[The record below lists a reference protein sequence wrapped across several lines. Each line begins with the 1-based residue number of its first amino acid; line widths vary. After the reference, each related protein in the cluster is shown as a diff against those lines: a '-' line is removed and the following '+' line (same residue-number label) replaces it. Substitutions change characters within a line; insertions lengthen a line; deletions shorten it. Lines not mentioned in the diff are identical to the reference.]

1 MERVLAAVDGSEHAL
16 RAVRLATDLAGRYGA
31 ALHLVHVLTDTRSG
45 RIPRG
50 LEEYE
55 RLEHLELSEAAVLRT
70 AAEQMVATAAEQA
83 RAAGAPAVECHVVRG
98 DPAGEILGRAIAVD
112 ADVVVLGRRG
122 LGELSGL
129 LQGSVS
135 QKVTLHAGCPVVT
148 VP

>member
-1 MERVLAAVDGSEHAL
+1 MEHVLAAVDGSEHAL
-16 RAVRLATDLAGRYGA
+16 RAVRLAADLAARYGA
-31 ALHLVHVLTDTRSG
+31 TLDLLHVLTDTRSG

-55 RLEHLELSEAAVLRT
+55 RLEHLALTEAEVLRT
-70 AAEQMVATAAEQA
+70 AAEQMVETAAEQA
-83 RAAGAPAVECHVVRG
+83 RAAGAEAVACHVVRG
-98 DPAGEILGRAIAVD
+98 DPAGTILAEAGALG

-122 LGELSGL
+122 LGELSGI

-135 QKVTLHAGCPVVT
+135 QKVGHHAECPVLT

>member
-1 MERVLAAVDGSEHAL
+1 MDRVLAAVDGSEHAL
-16 RAVRLATDLAGRYGA
+16 RAVELAAELAVGCGA
-31 ALHLVHVLTDTRSG
+31 ELHLVHVLTDTRSG

-55 RLEHLELSEAAVLRT
+55 RLEHLELSEAAVLRD
-70 AAEQMVATAAEQA
+70 AAEQMVETAAERA
-83 RAAGAPAVECHVVRG
+83 RAAGAARVECHVGRG
-98 DPAGEILGRAIAVD
+98 DPATTILAHSQAVG

-122 LGELSGL
+122 LGELSGM

-135 QKVTLHAGCPVVT
+135 QKVTHHAACPVLT

>member
-1 MERVLAAVDGSEHAL
+1 MDQVLAAVDGSEHAL
-16 RAVRLATDLAGRYGA
+16 RAVRLAADLAARYGA
-31 ALHLVHVLTDTRSG
+31 PLHLLHVLTDTRSG

-55 RLEHLELSEAAVLRT
+55 RLEHVALTEAELLRAAGEQMVET
-70 AAEQMVATAAEQA
+70 AAEHA
-83 RAAGAPAVECHVVRG
+83 RAAGAPAVACHVVRG
-98 DPAGEILGRAIAVD
+98 DPAATILAEATAIG

-135 QKVTLHAGCPVVT
+135 QKVAHHATCPVLT